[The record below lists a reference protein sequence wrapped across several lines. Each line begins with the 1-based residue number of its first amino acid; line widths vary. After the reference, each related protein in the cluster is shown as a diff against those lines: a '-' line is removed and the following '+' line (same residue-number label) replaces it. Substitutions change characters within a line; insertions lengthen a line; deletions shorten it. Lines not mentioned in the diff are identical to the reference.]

1 MLIEKELKR
10 AVWWVACPHH
20 FYELHVKKVAKF
32 YFGETSSP
40 EETTYKKLKD
50 EWNNII
56 EKEIDYDNLEL
67 FDLKRWKGTFLAQR
81 AGEVIVYLEF
91 LLENNTFPRSDLREL
106 MNLVLVWLG
115 VKVPN
120 FSFQYPGAMSH
131 ARFMMQ
137 SIYSMKI
144 YLLSRQLDIY
154 PEEELKQIKDV
165 ALFVGL
171 FHAAWYFM
179 SPLASSAP
187 MMHLTTISHMKKLKK
202 HLPDVAEVVLDSI
215 ALHLWYLTPQCIPLA
230 LTDET
235 LSSDQ
240 RSWIATGLSSI
251 PRLEVFPFGKPI
263 FPDLSTW
270 KEKHWV
276 KGRLPEL
283 SSMLGPQSW
292 LLFDKLGLVDE
303 DLDWLLL
310 DPLVWDYNPGYIKF
324 RDFVKNLT
332 IVNDPAERGV
342 GLIKQFI
349 STFQNEQ
356 SCQGTDR

>member
-67 FDLKRWKGTFLAQR
+67 FDWKRWKGTFLAQR

-215 ALHLWYLTPQCIPLA
+215 ALHLWHLTPQPVHPTC
-230 LTDET
+230 
-235 LSSDQ
+235 
-240 RSWIATGLSSI
+240 
-251 PRLEVFPFGKPI
+251 
-263 FPDLSTW
+263 
-270 KEKHWV
+270 
-276 KGRLPEL
+276 
-283 SSMLGPQSW
+283 
-292 LLFDKLGLVDE
+292 
-303 DLDWLLL
+303 LD
-310 DPLVWDYNPGYIKF
+310 
-324 RDFVKNLT
+324 
-332 IVNDPAERGV
+332 
-342 GLIKQFI
+342 
-349 STFQNEQ
+349 
-356 SCQGTDR
+356 